1 MTFGN
6 RDDKISNRRLI
17 MTHTE
22 ILDIGNNLYQKFNL
36 LTKESPVV
44 SGMAG
49 LYGLGV
55 LTYFLSLLRGIPT
68 KIYGK
73 ILRECTTS
81 LTINNSNVIYYDF
94 LSWITENK
102 MHRFIRDYSFTNLSM
117 YGWGKAV
124 MTAGYGQIHF
134 FHRGRLFKMT
144 RKKEDSNQAQYT
156 KEDITVTLYGRNK
169 KLFADLFKYIVDK
182 QDEKEKDNILKV
194 FKYDHAKGWELLLK
208 QRKRELDSVIITEE
222 NKNNILNH
230 INTFLKDKEFCL
242 KYGMPWRTGILMSG
256 PPGTGKTSLAKALA
270 GHFGNELYLFDMGCV
285 SGPTLTKAL
294 ACIPEG
300 GVAVMEDID
309 TANLEVRDLS
319 NYDNDPKKEN
329 KEEEKIIEAGK
340 ETNPFERGITL
351 SEMLNAIDGIISGEG
366 RILIATTNC
375 PEKLD
380 PALVREGRFD
390 LKVEIGY
397 MTNETL
403 KSYLSVFFPNFK
415 DLDKY
420 EVLPNIAP
428 CKVQGLVFNN
438 RKDIMSILNEVAVFK
453 ENKECFSVRQ
463 NDEMTTC

>member
-1 MTFGN
+1 MN
-6 RDDKISNRRLI
+6 
-17 MTHTE
+17 HTQ
-22 ILDIGNNLYQKFNL
+22 ILATINHVYQNFSL
-36 LTKESPVV
+36 LTKENPVL

-49 LYGLGV
+49 LYGLGI
-55 LTYFLSLLRGIPT
+55 LAYFVNLLKGIPT
-68 KIYGK
+68 KIYRK

-81 LTINNSNVIYYDF
+81 LTITNTSAIYYDF

-124 MTAGYGQIHF
+124 MTTGYGQIHF
-134 FHRGRLFKMT
+134 FHKGRLFKMS
-144 RKKEDSNQAQYT
+144 RAKEDANQAQYT
-156 KEDITVTLYGRNK
+156 KENITVMLYGRNK
-169 KLFADLFKYIVDK
+169 DLFGDLFKYIVK
-182 QDEKEKDNILKV
+182 EQEEKEKDNILKI
-194 FKYDHAKGWELLLK
+194 FKYSHEKGWELLLK

-270 GHFGNELYLFDMGCV
+270 GHFGSELYLLDMGCI

-319 NYDNDPKKEN
+319 HYDNKDKKEN
-329 KEEEKIIEAGK
+329 KQENENNKEEAPESNKEASSFEK
-340 ETNPFERGITL
+340 GITL

-403 KSYLSVFFPNFK
+403 KSYLSIFFPNFK

-428 CKVQGLVFNN
+428 CKLQNLVFNN
-438 RKDIMSILNEVAVFK
+438 RKDIMQILKEVAVLK
-453 ENKECFSVRQ
+453 EDKEYFPIRKNDGNNKTISL
-463 NDEMTTC
+463 N